1 MSKKYA
7 ILPLLL
13 LAIGCTQKES
23 STDRVTHRSEPV
35 VASDTIPEKE
45 EAPQT
50 ENKSGKEALL
60 KAYPDFIVAITDNK
74 VKLADGS
81 SIVYDDGRKKG
92 FKELLDDTDVE
103 DMFYKPY
110 HVPSAAPEYLEDV
123 GRMRNE
129 QLFKKMYGSS
139 SKAVQC
145 NLVSVQWFGGNVL
158 FNSRNG
164 AADSLRAV
172 AAELK
177 KHPELRKYLNS
188 SGTFNW
194 RPVRGAKRMSAHSYG
209 IAFDIGVDHSDYWQ
223 WNAGTNDEMKHIKYA
238 NKIPKEIVR
247 IFERH
252 GFIWGGSWYHYDTM
266 HFEFRPEILW
276 YARFSANTK

>member
-13 LAIGCTQKES
+13 LLAIGCTQKET
-23 STDRVTHRSEPV
+23 STDRITHRSEPV
-35 VASDTIPEKE
+35 AVSDTIREKE
-45 EAPQT
+45 ETSKT
-50 ENKSGKEALL
+50 ENKPGAEALL
-60 KAYPDFIVAITDNK
+60 KAYPDFIVAVTDNK

-110 HVPSAAPEYLEDV
+110 RVPSGAPEYLEDV
-123 GRMRNE
+123 GRMRSE

-139 SKAVQC
+139 SNAVQS

-172 AAELK
+172 AAELQ

-223 WNAGTNDEMKHIKYA
+223 WNADTNNEMKHIKYA

-247 IFERH
+247 IF
-252 GFIWGGSWYHYDTM
+252 
-266 HFEFRPEILW
+266 
-276 YARFSANTK
+276 